1 MRGLALWQGRVMQA
15 RVLEAFPATER
26 KPPLLSPAA
35 ASVRG
40 AGGTLAI
47 SAVLAAFEFEID
59 QAREQMR
66 AEIEKFL
73 EEVRQGGVL
82 TRKEA
87 AQYIGCGLTK
97 FDSLVKGGR
106 IKAVSYD
113 EHCRFRKETC
123 AVATVLSPLKRGIVT
138 GVPSDPELL
147 TGVSCTVG
155 AVLKF
160 PS

>member
-1 MRGLALWQGRVMQA
+1 MRRLALWQGRVMQA

-47 SAVLAAFEFEID
+47 SAVLAAFEFEIA

-113 EHCRFRKETC
+113 EHCRFRKET
-123 AVATVLSPLKRGIVT
+123 LDQFLKDNER
-138 GVPSDPELL
+138 
-147 TGVSCTVG
+147 
-155 AVLKF
+155 
-160 PS
+160 

>member
-1 MRGLALWQGRVMQA
+1 MHERAPGFIT
-15 RVLEAFPATER
+15 ESER
-26 KPPLLSPAA
+26 KKMQPHGTVDSFRA
-35 ASVRG
+35 

-66 AEIEKFL
+66 AELEKFL

-113 EHCRFRKETC
+113 EHCRFRKET
-123 AVATVLSPLKRGIVT
+123 LDQFLKDNER
-138 GVPSDPELL
+138 
-147 TGVSCTVG
+147 
-155 AVLKF
+155 
-160 PS
+160 